1 MSKEAEMSIAVS
13 ALFPGFRFS
22 PTDVEL
28 ISYYLRRKIDGD
40 ENSVAVIAE
49 VEIYKFEP
57 WDLPEESKLKS
68 ENEWFYF
75 CARGRKYPHGSQS
88 RRATQLGY
96 WKATGKERSVKS
108 GNQVVGTK
116 RTLVF
121 HIGRA
126 PRGERTEWIMH
137 EYCIHGAPQDALVVC
152 RLRKNA
158 DFRASSTQKMEDG
171 VVQDDGYVGQSGGSE
186 KKDKSYYESEH
197 QIPNGDIAESSN
209 VVEVSLLLRND
220 QADTDDDCYAEI
232 LNDDIIKLD
241 EEALKASQAFRP
253 TNPTHQETISSE
265 SSSKRSKCGIKK
277 ESTETMNCYALFRI
291 KNVAGTDSSWRFPN
305 PFNIK
310 KDDSQRLMKN
320 VLATTVFLAILFSFF
335 WTVLIARN

>member
-13 ALFPGFRFS
+13 ALFPGFKFS

-40 ENSVAVIAE
+40 EDSVAVIAE
-49 VEIYKFEP
+49 AEIYKFEP

-108 GNQVVGTK
+108 GNQIVGTK

-137 EYCIHGAPQDALVVC
+137 EYCIHNAPQDALVVC
-152 RLRKNA
+152 RLRKNT
-158 DFRASSTQKMEDG
+158 DFRACSNQRPMDNG
-171 VVQDDGYVGQSGGSE
+171 HVQTDEYVDQTSGLETEE
-186 KKDKSYYESEH
+186 KSFSVYEPEL
-197 QIPNGDIAESSN
+197 QISNGDIAESSN
-209 VVEVSLLLRND
+209 AVEDRAN
-220 QADTDDDCYAEI
+220 TDDDCYAEI

-241 EEALKASQAFRP
+241 EEADCSIR
-253 TNPTHQETISSE
+253 
-265 SSSKRSKCGIKK
+265 K
-277 ESTETMNCYALFRI
+277 ESKQTMNCNYALFRM
-291 KNVAGTDSSWRFPN
+291 KNVATGTASTDWRIPN
-305 PFNIK
+305 PFHMK
-310 KDDSQRLMKN
+310 KDDSQRLIKN
-320 VLATTVFLAILFSFF
+320 ILATTAFLTILISVFFTMLTTRDYS
-335 WTVLIARN
+335 

>member
-40 ENSVAVIAE
+40 EHSVAVIAE

-158 DFRASSTQKMEDG
+158 DFRASSSQRHIEDG
-171 VVQDDGYVGQSGGSE
+171 VAQDDGYVGQSGGSE
-186 KKDKSYYESEH
+186 KEEKSYSVYDSEL
-197 QIPNGDIAESSN
+197 QISNGDIAESSN
-209 VVEVSLLLRND
+209 VVED
-220 QADTDDDCYAEI
+220 QAEIVDDCYAEI

-241 EEALKASQAFRP
+241 EEAMKASQASRP
-253 TNPTHQETISSE
+253 TNPTQQETIFSE
-265 SSSKRSKCGIKK
+265 ASSKRSKCGIKK
-277 ESTETMNCYALFRI
+277 ESKETMNCYALFRI
-291 KNVAGTDSSWRFPN
+291 KNVPGTELSWRFPN
-305 PFNIK
+305 PFHIK

-320 VLATTVFLAILFSFF
+320 VLATTVFLAILVSFF
-335 WTVLIARN
+335 WTILIARNSS